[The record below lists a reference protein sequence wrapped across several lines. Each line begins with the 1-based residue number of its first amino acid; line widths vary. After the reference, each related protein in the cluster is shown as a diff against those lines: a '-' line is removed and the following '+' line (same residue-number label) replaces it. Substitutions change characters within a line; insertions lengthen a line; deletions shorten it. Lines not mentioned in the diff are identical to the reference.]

1 MGVFSKKKDKDKD
14 DAPKKDKKEDKK
26 DDSKKDKQDKDKD
39 SKKAA
44 AAGVRAA
51 PATSTAPTPVHIS
64 ASAPVSPISATTTAV
79 GTPTSPA
86 GAALTKAP
94 ASLHDDGLVMHSAP
108 VTPVTVQVEHAEV
121 KASKHDLKMTPTA
134 SNEVVAVNLPSGADE
149 TGAGGLPEKPRVK
162 CCLVVDM
169 PMSIVLMIVVLL
181 CNDIWFAWYSMTQA
195 NQTSGFT
202 QLLRT
207 AWNND
212 GMLAAA
218 AKLRHVTMLFNANVG
233 IAVADMIVTLLGL
246 AGVDGESFPLFATFT
261 AWKTLQ
267 FVYSVATS
275 IVTVVLVGSANKSL
289 PATIGASVRQTV
301 MWEVGVSTAG
311 LVLELYF
318 LVFMGLYVQYLHRLQ
333 QYRIAASGGKV

>member
-14 DAPKKDKKEDKK
+14 DAPKQDKK
-26 DDSKKDKQDKDKD
+26 DDSKKDKKDKKDKD

-44 AAGVRAA
+44 AAAA
-51 PATSTAPTPVHIS
+51 PTAPVTSTAPTPVHIS

-86 GAALTKAP
+86 GAAPTKAP

-108 VTPVTVQVEHAEV
+108 VTPVTAHVEHAEV
-121 KASKHDLKMTPTA
+121 KASKHDLKTTPAA
-134 SNEVVAVNLPSGADE
+134 SNEAVAVNLPSGADE
-149 TGAGGLPEKPRVK
+149 TGPGGPPEKPRVK

-181 CNDIWFAWYSMTQA
+181 CNDIWFAWYSMKQA

-202 QLLRT
+202 QLLHT

-233 IAVADMIVTLLGL
+233 VAVVDMIVTLLGL

-275 IVTVVLVGSANKSL
+275 VVTVVLVGSANKSL

-333 QYRIAASGGKV
+333 QYRVAAVGGKA

>member
-14 DAPKKDKKEDKK
+14 DAPKKDKKDDKK
-26 DDSKKDKQDKDKD
+26 DDAKKDKKDKDKD

-44 AAGVRAA
+44 AAAA
-51 PATSTAPTPVHIS
+51 ATPTTSTAPTPVHIS
-64 ASAPVSPISATTTAV
+64 ASAPVSPISAATTVV

-86 GAALTKAP
+86 GAAPTKAP

-108 VTPVTVQVEHAEV
+108 VTPVTAHVEHAEV
-121 KASKHDLKMTPTA
+121 KASKHDLKMTPAA
-134 SNEVVAVNLPSGADE
+134 SNEAVAVNLPSGADE
-149 TGAGGLPEKPRVK
+149 TGAGGPPEKPRVK

-233 IAVADMIVTLLGL
+233 VAVADMIVTLLGL

-261 AWKTLQ
+261 AWKMLQ

-275 IVTVVLVGSANKSL
+275 VVTVVLVGSANKSL

-333 QYRIAASGGKV
+333 QYRVAAAGGKA